1 MSKIVFLLIHCAVV
15 RCLLITHFLLL
26 GDGTVRRWRLV
37 QDDEASTFRS
47 SLRIRWDDNESSC
60 GGLSKIHGKNMIHRD
75 LKTENIFVSS
85 FPKSPQERIRVKI
98 GDLGFCVTAEEL
110 SSLQGTK
117 SPLNVGSP
125 IYMSPETQQ
134 IQQYSKASD
143 IYAIGI
149 IWY

>member
-1 MSKIVFLLIHCAVV
+1 MSQVV
-15 RCLLITHFLLL
+15 
-26 GDGTVRRWRLV
+26 
-37 QDDEASTFRS
+37 
-47 SLRIRWDDNESSC
+47 
-60 GGLSKIHGKNMIHRD
+60 GGLSKIHGKHMIHRD

-110 SSLQGTK
+110 SSLQGAK